1 MVTQTAIKNS
11 KNATTIRFED
21 EYTRRVIDKAA
32 ELTGQTR
39 TGFLLSVAR
48 REAEEVIRERMNTMQ
63 EVESLILS
71 PKASLDLAEN
81 LLNPQKPNKA
91 LIKAMKEYKK
101 ALKEWKN

>member
-1 MVTQTAIKNS
+1 
-11 KNATTIRFED
+11 
-21 EYTRRVIDKAA
+21 
-32 ELTGQTR
+32 
-39 TGFLLSVAR
+39 
-48 REAEEVIRERMNTMQ
+48 MNTMQ